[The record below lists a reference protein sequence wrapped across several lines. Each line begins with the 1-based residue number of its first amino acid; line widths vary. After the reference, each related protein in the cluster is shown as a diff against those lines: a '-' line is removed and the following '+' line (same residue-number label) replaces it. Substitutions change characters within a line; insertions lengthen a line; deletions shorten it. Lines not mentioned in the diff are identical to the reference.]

1 MPGSAVFRQSF
12 ALSVP
17 EDSGNASENTSH
29 QVPITDGPP
38 EYGPV
43 VNDGA
48 AETAYT
54 TLRPDRAGPP
64 TFTCPAPSPPVGVA
78 RARQICRR
86 VNQMNDGLFTR

>member
-17 EDSGNASENTSH
+17 DDAGNASENTSH
-29 QVPITDGPP
+29 PVQITDGPP
-38 EYGPV
+38 DYGPA

-48 AETAYT
+48 AGTAYT
-54 TLRPDRAGPP
+54 TLRPGPP
-64 TFTCPAPSPPVGVA
+64 TFTWPAASPPVGVA
-78 RARQICRR
+78 RARHICRR